1 MFQFSYQYKGNPT
14 FQDTSLQFFFFTNG
28 ERKMLTRDALTKGID
43 MNWVLFETN
52 VTSLECARNREL
64 SLPQDLFSFE
74 RPFVKDIF

>member
-1 MFQFSYQYKGNPT
+1 
-14 FQDTSLQFFFFTNG
+14 
-28 ERKMLTRDALTKGID
+28 MLTRDALTKGID